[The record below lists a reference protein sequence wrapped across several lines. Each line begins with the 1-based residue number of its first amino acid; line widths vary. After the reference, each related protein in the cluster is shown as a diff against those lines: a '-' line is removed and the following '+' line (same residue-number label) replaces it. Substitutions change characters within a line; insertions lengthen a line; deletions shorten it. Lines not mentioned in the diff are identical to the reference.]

1 MTEIAATRAGVKGAA
16 SAAPERFVS
25 EAIVPSIETCDTSL
39 MASGGPGLPR
49 EFRWRGRPLAI
60 KSVLRMWSDTG
71 PCRNGSGE
79 QYVRK
84 HWFEVISSDD
94 EVMKVYF
101 DRQPRGG
108 AKAPRWWLFS
118 IGGERGTST

>member
-1 MTEIAATRAGVKGAA
+1 MNNAREQFI
-16 SAAPERFVS
+16 S
-25 EAIVPSIETCDTSL
+25 EAIVPGVATCDTSL
-39 MASGGPGLPR
+39 MANGGPGLPR
-49 EFRWRGRPLAI
+49 DFLWRGQPLAI
-60 KSVLRMWSDTG
+60 KAVVRSWSDTG

-84 HWFEVISSDD
+84 HWFEVITDTDQS
-94 EVMKVYF
+94 MKIYF

-118 IGGERGTST
+118 VS

>member
-1 MTEIAATRAGVKGAA
+1 MSSAA
-16 SAAPERFVS
+16 SEQFIS
-25 EAIVPSIETCDTSL
+25 EAIVPSVATCDTSL

-49 EFRWRGRPLAI
+49 EFLWRGQPLII
-60 KSVLRMWSDTG
+60 KSVVRTWSDTG
-71 PCRNGSGE
+71 PCRNGSDE

-84 HWFEVISSDD
+84 HWFEVIADAD
-94 EVMKVYF
+94 RVMKVYF

-118 IGGERGTST
+118 VSSEKGKTA

>member
-1 MTEIAATRAGVKGAA
+1 M
-16 SAAPERFVS
+16 SAAPERFIS
-25 EAIVPSIETCDTSL
+25 EPIQPAVATCDTAR
-39 MASGGPGLPR
+39 MASGGPGLPS
-49 EFRWRGRPLAI
+49 EFLWRGRPLAI
-60 KSVLRMWSDTG
+60 KTVLRTWNDTG

-84 HWFEVISSDD
+84 HWFEVIGADD
-94 EVMKVYF
+94 EVMRLYF

-118 IGGERGTST
+118 IGGERGLSA